1 MGSFR
6 RDPYLWI
13 HLAGLAA
20 LPLFLDICLLGL
32 AAGYPVM
39 PVWLE
44 MGLLLGF
51 GIVPVLWMQWQRP
64 FYIFSLLAVAVK
76 PEQLTEERRRLLP
89 LFRSWQVKLFT
100 GLGAIVWA
108 WILWQ
113 IYCLAPIAAA
123 VTPFK
128 SHLLGL
134 GVAALAFLGSNLFLQ
149 VPLSVL
155 RVLLANEQQLA
166 AIEPYAAAAIA
177 QDFTILGL
185 RLKQVLPE
193 LEDGPSAVGAA
204 DVSSIEGADTAE
216 IAESEPVPAVPNAE
230 LPEVE
235 LSEAEAKLVEAD
247 AAETDKT
254 EQDETESA
262 ALAEDAEAAIAA
274 TDSEEAESEADAS
287 AAKVVLSPS
296 ESQAEEETVTVSEA
310 DANEIAELEAE
321 TAAVAETD
329 VTEAADSAAERPEVS
344 LEEESPVVL
353 SPSEGQ
359 AEVETITAETEA
371 EAIAQEDIDA
381 TDSEAPAD
389 EEPIVL
395 SPSEGQAAVETI
407 PTEADTTAVAS
418 PAAAEESLPEENTA
432 ADSTKEEDSEA

>member
-13 HLAGLAA
+13 HFAGLAA

-166 AIEPYAAAAIA
+166 ATEPYTAAAIA

-193 LEDGPSAVGAA
+193 LEDGPSAVATA
-204 DVSSIEGADTAE
+204 DVSSLEGADTAE
-216 IAESEPVPAVPNAE
+216 IAEPEPVPAVPNAE

-254 EQDETESA
+254 EQDETEPA
-262 ALAEDAEAAIAA
+262 ALAEAAEAAAA
-274 TDSEEAESEADAS
+274 AADSEEAETEADAS
-287 AAKVVLSPS
+287 AKVVLSPS

-344 LEEESPVVL
+344 SEEESPVVL

-432 ADSTKEEDSEA
+432 ADSAKEEDSES